1 MSLISRMNLRTK
13 LIGGFAIVAVLT
25 AIIGAVGYWGTD
37 STSKSLQAVGNNN
50 LPSVKSL
57 LECRLAAEQIKSIVR
72 TLSNLSCSPEERKKQ
87 YDEITTVRETYG
99 KSRKLYDSLQH
110 SPEEQQ
116 QWTEFSAAW
125 DVWKGVN
132 NECLKTSRE
141 MDDMQVGDPLALQE
155 HVAAAQVAFNRLC
168 RQSLETLLAM
178 KVVKMN
184 ADVSTTAIEEANQW
198 IAANVRNPELRAAAQ
213 EVAAQQRRFLD
224 AATKINDLIG
234 QRKPDAATTVYREE
248 MGPSM
253 GIIASQFDKAV
264 ALCRHG
270 IELSR
275 KLEHLSLRTSAEAET
290 KTVASLDKLI
300 ATINNSSD
308 DAVRG
313 GQQAANR
320 AITAV
325 VSATS
330 VCFVAALLLGITIS
344 VSITRRLTH
353 GVEFAKQMAK
363 GDLTH
368 SVHVTQMDEIGFLA
382 TALNEMGAN
391 LRQMFGE
398 VTQNMNVL
406 AGSSKDLA
414 ATATQL
420 ASGAEEATNQSATVA
435 AAAEQMSTNMNTMA
449 ASTEQMSGNVKTVA
463 SAVEELTASITE
475 VARSAEQAATVA
487 GTAADLTKAGNVKI
501 GELGAAAGEIGKVIE
516 VIQDIAEQTNLLAL
530 NATIEAARA
539 GDAGKGFAVVATE
552 VKELARQTGAA
563 TEDIRQRIEGI
574 QSSTGHV
581 VQSIGEIDE
590 VIKKVNEVSR
600 VIASA
605 VEEQSITTK
614 EIARNIAQTSTAAET
629 VAKGIAESASATKEI
644 TRNIVQVDQA
654 AKQTAEGATIA
665 QTASG
670 KLTGVTNQLQSLVGQ
685 FQTA

>member
-1 MSLISRMNLRTK
+1 MSIFSKMNLRAK
-13 LIGGFAIVAVLT
+13 LIGGFVFVAVLT
-25 AIIGAVGYWGTD
+25 GIIGGVGYWGT
-37 STSKSLQAVGNNN
+37 SNTTQNLQTVGSNN
-50 LPSVKSL
+50 LPSVRSL
-57 LECRLAAEQIKSIVR
+57 LECRLAAEQIKSVIR
-72 TLSNLSCSPEERKKQ
+72 TLSNLSCSPEDRKSQ
-87 YDEITTVRETYG
+87 YDNILAIREDYG
-99 KSRKLYDSLQH
+99 KARKLYESLRH
-110 SPEEQQ
+110 ASEEQQ
-116 QWTEFSAAW
+116 VWHEFSIAW
-125 DVWKGVN
+125 DTWRSVN
-132 NECLKTSRE
+132 NECIKISHE
-141 MDDMQVGDPLALQE
+141 IDDLQVGDPISLHE
-155 HVAAAQVAFNRLC
+155 HVAAAQVAYNRIC
-168 RQSLETLLAM
+168 RQTLESLVAKKAVQLNL
-178 KVVKMN
+178 
-184 ADVSTTAIEEANQW
+184 STSTAPIDELNQW
-198 IAANVRNPELRAAAQ
+198 LVGNVRNSELRSAMQ
-213 EVAAQQRRFLD
+213 EVNAQQRRFLD
-224 AATKINDLIG
+224 ASNKVVELVG
-234 QRKPDAATTVYREE
+234 QGKWDAAATAYHDE
-248 MGPSM
+248 MGPAM
-253 GIIASQFDKAV
+253 VIIATKFDKAI
-264 ALCRHG
+264 AISRHG
-270 IELSR
+270 VDLSR
-275 KLEHLSLRTSAEAET
+275 KLEHQSLRVSAEAET
-290 KTVASLDKLI
+290 KTVATLDKLI
-300 ATINNSSD
+300 AAINTSAD
-308 DAVRG
+308 DTVRD

-325 VSATS
+325 TAATG
-330 VCFVAALLLGITIS
+330 VCFAAALLLGITLS
-344 VSITRRLTH
+344 VSITHRLYR
-353 GVEFAKQMAK
+353 GIEFAKLMAK

-368 SVHVTQMDEIGFLA
+368 SVDVTQMDEIGVLGQS
-382 TALNEMGAN
+382 LNEMGVN
-391 LRQMFGE
+391 LRRMFGE

-406 AGSSKDLA
+406 AGSSNELA

-463 SAVEELTASITE
+463 SAVEELTASISE

-501 GELGAAAGEIGKVIE
+501 GELGTAAGEIGKVIE

-574 QSSTGHV
+574 QNSTGHV

-670 KLTGVTNQLQSLVGQ
+670 KVTNVANQLQSLVGQ
-685 FQTA
+685 FQTK